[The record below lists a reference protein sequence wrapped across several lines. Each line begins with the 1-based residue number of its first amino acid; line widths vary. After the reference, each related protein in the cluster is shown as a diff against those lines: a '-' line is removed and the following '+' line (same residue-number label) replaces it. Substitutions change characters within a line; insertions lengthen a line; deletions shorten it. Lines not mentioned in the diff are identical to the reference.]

1 MTITQE
7 NNSVS
12 IIVRTSQEKRLP
24 LLKNALLSIVSNDYR
39 PIEIIVVVQSEEEN
53 FIQKI
58 QDFSQEF
65 INEQI
70 QINLVVNN
78 TSQDERAKNLNL
90 GINAAK
96 GRYIGFLDDD
106 DIVYQDHISSLIKE
120 ITTSESAS
128 WAYSQVAMSICNLDD
143 DKVNIMSL
151 VYPFKK
157 EKFTLEEI
165 LKDNFIPIH
174 SYLVDRNKYDPDFIC
189 FDESFPVLEDY
200 EFLIRLLYR
209 SKPTFINDVTCEYR
223 FYIKYSDS
231 KTNIDIY
238 SILDHRESENAKI
251 WFEAGERIEKIKKRL
266 YPEYSSGLISTN
278 KRKFLLSNFPF
289 LKIIKKQFPRLWKSI
304 KYMGSIIRLT

>member
-1 MTITQE
+1 MNS
-7 NNSVS
+7 NNQIVS
-12 IIVRTSQEKRLP
+12 IIVRTNQDKRLS
-24 LLKNALLSIVSNDYR
+24 LLKNALLSIISNDYR
-39 PIEIIVVVQSEEEN
+39 PIEIIVVVQSEAED

-58 QDFSQEF
+58 HDFSRKL

-70 QINLVVNN
+70 QIKLVVNN

-106 DIVYQDHISSLIKE
+106 DIIYQDHISCLIKE
-120 ITTSESAS
+120 INTSESAS

-143 DKVNIMSL
+143 DKVNILSL
-151 VYPFKK
+151 DYPFKK
-157 EKFTLEEI
+157 ERFTLQEI

-174 SYLVDRNKYDPDFIC
+174 SYLIDRNKYDPDFIC

-200 EFLIRLLYR
+200 EFLLRLLHR

-223 FYIKYSDS
+223 FYIKHSDS
-231 KTNIDIY
+231 NTNIDIY

-251 WFEAGERIEKIKKRL
+251 WLEAGERIEKAKKKL
-266 YPEYSSGLISTN
+266 YPEYSSGLISSN
-278 KRKFLLSNFPF
+278 KRKFLLSSFPF
-289 LKIIKKQFPRLWKSI
+289 LNIIKKRFPKLWKSI
-304 KYMGSIIRLT
+304 KYLSSIIRLI